1 MTGKAVAKAVVKTKA
16 TGKAVAKAVAKAV
29 KKPVVAKAV
38 KPAKAVAKKPTGAK
52 AAKFNFNKLI
62 MLIIR
67 DVPKKGK
74 KMTGGVKD
82 TDVEQIRTKIID
94 FVGKKIN
101 RITTLLHKVDESQG
115 IHKNMSD
122 ADIKKDMATKWNGDI
137 HSLILHI
144 YDNKIGKNTDS
155 TNYPDVNKLQEYL
168 TANLAY
174 PKKNDH
180 INDKG
185 VFDQLFMIVVVAL
198 CKVYGIIN
206 ITQNV

>member
-1 MTGKAVAKAVVKTKA
+1 MAVAKKPAVVKAVKTTGKAKAKAVVKKP
-16 TGKAVAKAVAKAV
+16 AVAKAV
-29 KKPVVAKAV
+29 K
-38 KPAKAVAKKPTGAK
+38 TAK
-52 AAKFNFNKLI
+52 AAVKKPAVKFNFNKLI

-94 FVGKKIN
+94 FVGKKRN
-101 RITTLLHKVDESQG
+101 RITTLLHKVDESHG

-122 ADIKKDMATKWNGDI
+122 ADIKKDMATKWEGDI

-144 YDNKIGKNTDS
+144 YDNKIVKNANL
-155 TNYPDVNKLQEYL
+155 TNYPYDNKLQEYL

>member
-1 MTGKAVAKAVVKTKA
+1 MAVAKAAAKKPAVAKAKATKAVKAVAKKPAVAKAAKVAKAVVK
-16 TGKAVAKAVAKAV
+16 
-29 KKPVVAKAV
+29 KP
-38 KPAKAVAKKPTGAK
+38 

-82 TDVEQIRTKIID
+82 TDVEQIRTKIIE
-94 FVGKKIN
+94 FVGKKRN
-101 RITTLLHKVDESQG
+101 RITTLLNTVDIYG

-122 ADIKKDMATKWNGDI
+122 ADIAKDISKKWEGDI

-144 YDNKIGKNTDS
+144 YNNKIVSNADLTL
-155 TNYPDVNKLQEYL
+155 YPDDNKLQEYL
-168 TANLAY
+168 TSESLTY
-174 PKKNDH
+174 PKKDDH
-180 INDKG
+180 TNDKG
-185 VFDQLFMIVVVAL
+185 VFDKLFMIVVVAL